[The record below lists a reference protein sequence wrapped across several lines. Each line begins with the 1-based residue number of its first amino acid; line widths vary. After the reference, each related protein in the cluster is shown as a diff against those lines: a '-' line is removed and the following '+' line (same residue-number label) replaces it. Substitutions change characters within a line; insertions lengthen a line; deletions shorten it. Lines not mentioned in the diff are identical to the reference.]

1 MISCSNAPN
10 IAITGSHTLIGLWG
24 HPYYFAIFSG
34 RFKIITPPQPLFLK
48 PAALKLQ
55 QLFIITSGYF
65 FNQ

>member
-1 MISCSNAPN
+1 VA
-10 IAITGSHTLIGLWG
+10 ASHTLIGLWG